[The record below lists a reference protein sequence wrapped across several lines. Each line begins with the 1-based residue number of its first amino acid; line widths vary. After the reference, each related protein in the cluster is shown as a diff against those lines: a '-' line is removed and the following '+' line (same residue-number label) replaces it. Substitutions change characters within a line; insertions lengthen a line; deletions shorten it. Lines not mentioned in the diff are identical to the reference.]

1 MLNMFRDPE
10 EFGIIFNTLKIQFE
24 NNQSVLEKL
33 VVTLLSAQ
41 L

>member
-10 EFGIIFNTLKIQFE
+10 EFSIIFNTLKIQFE

-33 VVTLLSAQ
+33 VVTLLSA
-41 L
+41 